1 MKNILLALLNLLA
14 IQIFAQNDVEVKIG
28 KEFIYEAKYKYGDY
42 ESYDWLVFRNS
53 KNEMVGFK
61 SNDDGQILCTTY
73 KSDMTANEMHMFHKN
88 TGDIIH
94 VMKNFVQLEDNLYY
108 INAEDH
114 KGSTTLTA
122 EVIDIKTGQTKSDK
136 KNIISLPNH
145 IYSYTSSNM
154 YNVYGFAWPFSISY
168 SNDRSKLI
176 VYYKYKDLVKNN
188 NDKYAKMGVVILDK
202 NLKTLAS
209 SEFLSTHPDKASS
222 IVSFC
227 LDSKNNA
234 YLLNDVSE
242 GKTKNYVLDMV
253 APNSTEAKAI
263 TLGECGD
270 HFGMQG
276 LNLSEDKKGDMY
288 IYGYTAGIFSTTYWP
303 NNIQLYKINT
313 MAGTAKKITDAPVK
327 TSLIKNGSQGDLNRL
342 VSQLPDTR
350 PKQII
355 FLEDGSKLLI
365 GSSIRLK
372 RESNTTLISY
382 INASGKLMWTKNF
395 MTYSL
400 FRFPDN
406 PFFFTKDGFY
416 LTYFSTGGKG
426 RLDGIA
432 DNQFILTKVT
442 YDGEQ
447 QDQVLMDNI
456 DKMTNVLSSPDG
468 KTMIVEVCL
477 GLNEEKKS
485 VNKFVTLTLK

>member
-14 IQIFAQNDVEVKIG
+14 IQTFAQNDIDVKIG
-28 KEFIYEAKYKYGDY
+28 KEYIYEPKFKYGDY
-42 ESYDWLVFRNS
+42 ETYDWLVFRNS

-61 SNDDGQILCTTY
+61 NSNDGGILCTTY
-73 KSDMTANEMHMFHKN
+73 KSDLTANETHIFDKKAITDN
-88 TGDIIH
+88 LRDFIQVG
-94 VMKNFVQLEDNLYY
+94 DNLYR

-122 EVIDIKTGQTKSDK
+122 EMIDMKTGQTKSDK
-136 KNIISLPNH
+136 KSIISLPNH
-145 IYSYTSSNM
+145 IYSYSSSNM
-154 YNVYGFAWPFSISY
+154 YNMYALAWPFSISY

-188 NDKYAKMGVVILDK
+188 NDKYAKMGVVVLDK

-209 SEFLSTHPDKASS
+209 SEFLSTYPDKAST

-234 YLLNDVSE
+234 YLLNEVSE
-242 GKTKNYVLDMV
+242 GKTKNYELDMIV
-253 APNSTEAKAI
+253 PNGTEAKAI
-263 TLGECGD
+263 SLGECGD
-270 HFGMQG
+270 HFGMLG
-276 LNLSEDKKGDMY
+276 LNLSEDKNGDIY

-303 NNIQLYKINT
+303 NNIQMYKINT
-313 MAGTAKKITDAPVK
+313 KAGTAKKITDAPVK
-327 TSLIKNGSQGDLNRL
+327 PSLIKNGSQEDLNRL
-342 VSQLPDTR
+342 VSQLPETR

-382 INASGKLMWTKNF
+382 INASGKLIWTKNF

-416 LTYFSTGGKG
+416 LTYCPTGQ
-426 RLDGIA
+426 L
-432 DNQFILTKVT
+432 ILAKVT

-447 QDQVLMDNI
+447 EDNVLMDNI
-456 DKMTNVLSSPDG
+456 DKMTNVLCSPDG
-468 KTMIVEVCL
+468 TTKIIEICL
-477 GLNEEKKS
+477 GLNNEKKS